1 MQTKD
6 EDVLDNVDKVFYTF
20 VIIFIVI
27 PFSILSG
34 LYGAWLFTDC
44 WKWFIVPLGVPAINT
59 LTAWGIIVMT
69 LFFKPVK
76 SAIDNDKPFK
86 KQFRELVSLVVA
98 SYFLY
103 TYTWVFCLI
112 IHSWNK

>member
-6 EDVLDNVDKVFYTF
+6 DDVMDNFDKVFYLLVT
-20 VIIFIVI
+20 IFIVI
-27 PFSILSG
+27 PFSVQAG

-59 LTAWGIIVMT
+59 LTAWGILVMF
-69 LFFKPVK
+69 LFFKPLKNAVN
-76 SAIDNDKPFK
+76 NDKPFK
-86 KQFRELVSLVVA
+86 KQFSELVALVLA

-103 TYTWVFCLI
+103 TYAWVFCLI